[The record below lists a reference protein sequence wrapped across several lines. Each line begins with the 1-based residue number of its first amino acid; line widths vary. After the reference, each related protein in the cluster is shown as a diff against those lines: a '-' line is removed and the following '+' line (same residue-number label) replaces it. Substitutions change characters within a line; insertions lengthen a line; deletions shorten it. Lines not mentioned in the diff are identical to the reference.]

1 MSEIELKFQIP
12 AQKHKAFCLAFQR
25 KKPETVQLQA
35 KYFDTADCCLQ
46 QRKIALRQRLENHIW
61 MQTLKAPKNAIERLE
76 IESEL
81 GEQEPAAIDL
91 AMYLQDAK
99 LKKLLEPLLQP
110 QNPLQL
116 QFETRVQRQRFIQ
129 KIADSEIELAFDQGE
144 IIAGQRSAPVNEI
157 EFELKQGSIHA
168 LIQAVQ
174 PWVEKYQIW
183 LDSSSKALK
192 GQMLQQA
199 LQAAPVQYQSSLA
212 LHADDH
218 VGAALA
224 KIIANCLEHLL
235 PNSSAIASQQYE
247 AGHVHQARVAI
258 RRMRSALKTFGQWAG
273 RDTQA
278 WQDQLAELF
287 RQLGATRDRDA
298 LAASLIPQLQLAGSP
313 VSELPAQ
320 AEEVEE
326 DISALFRAPKT
337 TILLLELIEF
347 SHQPQDGKSRLKKQ
361 SRKQLN
367 KMHQQICQAESAFEQ
382 LQAEEKHR
390 LRKRVKRL
398 RYSVEFIASLYPQS
412 AMKPYL
418 KALKPLQESLG
429 RFNDLTVAQALF
441 EKSVSQQPQSWFV
454 LGWIAA
460 EQHHIEQQIQQELTA
475 FCQAQ
480 CFWK

>member
-12 AQKHKAFCLAFQR
+12 AQKHKAFRLAFQR
-25 KKPETVQLQA
+25 KKPEPVQLQA
-35 KYFDTADCCLQ
+35 KYFDTADHCLQ
-46 QRKIALRQRLENHIW
+46 QRKIALRQRLENHTW
-61 MQTLKAPKNAIERLE
+61 LQTLKAPKSAIERIE

-110 QNPLQL
+110 QSPLQL
-116 QFETRVQRQRFIQ
+116 QFETRIQRQRFIQ
-129 KIADSEIELAFDQGE
+129 KTADSEIELAFDQGE
-144 IIAGQRSAPVNEI
+144 IIAGPRSAPVNEI
-157 EFELKQGSIHA
+157 EFELKQGSIHE

-199 LQAAPVQYQSSLA
+199 LQAPPVQYQNSLT
-212 LHADDH
+212 LHADDRI
-218 VGAALA
+218 GAALP

-235 PNSSAIASQQYE
+235 PNSSAIAGQQYE

-258 RRMRSALKTFGQWAG
+258 RRMRSALKTFGQWVG

-313 VSELPAQ
+313 VSELPVQ
-320 AEEVEE
+320 AEAVEE

-337 TILLLELIEF
+337 TLLLLELIEF

-361 SRKQLN
+361 SRRQLN

-429 RFNDLTVAQALF
+429 RFNDLTVAHALF
-441 EKSVSQQPQSWFV
+441 EQDTGQHPQSWFV
-454 LGWIAA
+454 LGWIAS
-460 EQHHIEQQIQQELTA
+460 EQHHIEQQIQQDLTA

-480 CFWK
+480 CFWQ

>member
-12 AQKHKAFCLAFQR
+12 AQKHKAFRLAFQR
-25 KKPETVQLQA
+25 KKPEHVQLQA
-35 KYFDTADCCLQ
+35 KYFDTADHCLQ
-46 QRKIALRQRLENHIW
+46 QRKIALRQRLENHTW
-61 MQTLKAPKNAIERLE
+61 LQTLKAPKSAIERIE

-116 QFETRVQRQRFIQ
+116 QFETRIQRQRFMQ

-144 IIAGQRSAPVNEI
+144 IIAGQRSAPVNEV
-157 EFELKQGSIHA
+157 EFELKQGSIHE

-199 LQAAPVQYQSSLA
+199 LQAPPVQYQNSLT

-218 VGAALA
+218 IGAALP

-235 PNSSAIASQQYE
+235 PNSSAIAGQQYE

-258 RRMRSALKTFGQWAG
+258 RRMRSALKTFGQWANQ
-273 RDTQA
+273 DTRA
-278 WQDQLAELF
+278 WQEQLAELF

-313 VSELPAQ
+313 VSELPVQ
-320 AEEVEE
+320 AEAAEE

-337 TILLLELIEF
+337 TLLLLELIEF
-347 SHQPQDGKSRLKKQ
+347 SHQPQDGKSKLKKQ
-361 SRKQLN
+361 SRRQLN

-429 RFNDLTVAQALF
+429 RFNDLTVAHALF
-441 EKSVSQQPQSWFV
+441 EQDTGQRPQSWFV
-454 LGWIAA
+454 LGWIAS
-460 EQHHIEQQIQQELTA
+460 EQHHIEQQIQQDLSA

-480 CFWK
+480 RFWQ